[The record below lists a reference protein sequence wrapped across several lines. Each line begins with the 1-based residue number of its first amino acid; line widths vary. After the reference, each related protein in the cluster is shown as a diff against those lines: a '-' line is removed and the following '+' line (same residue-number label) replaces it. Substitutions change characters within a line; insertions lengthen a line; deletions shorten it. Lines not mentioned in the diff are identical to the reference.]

1 LEEVCSVIPPEI
13 CREISATVI
22 DPALTVKFLVVT
34 VQYDPVFTGEL
45 DTDAI
50 ISVTVGGV
58 EVEYP

>member
-1 LEEVCSVIPPEI
+1 
-13 CREISATVI
+13 VI